1 MIVFHQRAEIEAYV
15 LDLRKRS
22 SSIGFVPTMGA
33 LHAGHMSLVSKSL
46 EQNDYTVVSIFVNPT
61 QFNNSN
67 DLETYPRTL
76 TADLAMLESAGCDVV
91 FVPEVHEIYP
101 EGTDVQESYDF
112 GSLET
117 VMEGVHRPGHFKGV
131 ANVVHRLF
139 KMVMPTRAYFGLK
152 DFQQLAIIKALVAQ
166 YSLPIE
172 IIPCEIVREPDG
184 LAMSSRNVRLLP
196 EQRKQAVSI
205 SQALF
210 SAKSQKKSVEETKKS
225 VVNAIKSVPLL
236 LLEYFEIV
244 DGTTLQ
250 PITQWSESKNPVG
263 CIAVHVGT
271 VRLIDVIMF

>member
-1 MIVFHQRAEIEAYV
+1 MIVLHQRAEIESYM
-15 LDLRKRS
+15 LDLKKRS

-76 TADLAMLESAGCDVV
+76 TADLAMLEAAGCDVV

-112 GSLET
+112 GSLEM

-152 DFQQLAIIKALVAQ
+152 DYQQLAIIKALVAQ

-196 EQRKQAVSI
+196 EQRKHAVSI

-210 SAKSQKKSVEETKKS
+210 SAKSQEKSVEETKKS
-225 VVNAIKSVPLL
+225 VINTIKSVPLL

-250 PITQWSESKNPVG
+250 PIRQWSESKNPVG